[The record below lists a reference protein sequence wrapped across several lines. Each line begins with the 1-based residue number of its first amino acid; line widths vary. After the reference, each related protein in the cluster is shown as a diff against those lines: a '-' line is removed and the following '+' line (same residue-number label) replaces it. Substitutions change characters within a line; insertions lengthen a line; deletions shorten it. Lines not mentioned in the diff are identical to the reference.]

1 MASNTEILKVS
12 LKDYKKEIDNLKA
25 QLLGLNRSSAEY
37 AKTLSELQEKQQK
50 LNQVTRDAKR
60 DDDALEGSYNALVAS
75 MARLKEE
82 WRATNDVAKRNELG
96 QQIESINTQLKEF
109 DLSIG
114 NSQRNVG
121 NYEGATVSL
130 KQQLRELNETM
141 TNMLASGIKE
151 TDPAFVELAKKA
163 GSIKDAMMDAKAATK
178 QYADDV
184 RGMSIGVD
192 VAKNLAAGYG
202 TLTSAM
208 QLFGAST
215 EDAQKITAKMTTVM
229 TLLNSLQTIN
239 KAINDSSSPT
249 RKLLIGLWERLTG
262 AKQKDV
268 VATTQST
275 EAEVAHKVA
284 SQGATTALQAETV
297 ATEGATV
304 ATNGFKKALIATGI
318 GAFVV
323 LLGTLIAKW
332 DELKDAIFGAGAEG
346 EKIKRISDDLTDSL
360 NRQNTEWSE
369 TEQVM
374 RAYGKSTE
382 EILIAKDKMI
392 ALQIAE
398 TQAMINATQARYDQ
412 IEADATW
419 LSLLFGDSDRL
430 QKLNDEIGEMNTT
443 LGDLITQQE
452 NVRIALK
459 VARIEARRRGGRRS
473 GGSRTSTVTKDPAEE
488 ARKKAVE
495 EGNKAID
502 DLVAKQQT
510 AEEKIQAEYDE
521 TVKKLTEGMEAE
533 LKATNLTEEQRVEI
547 TKKYNK
553 ARLAAEQVYQRELE
567 KIIAE
572 GIKYRE
578 NAEIESEKKTLANR
592 VRRLQYNNSM
602 RNAYTTD
609 SDQVAKNNYE
619 TEIAVIQ
626 ANMDSLRKQKEILDR
641 TMQAFEQNLREE
653 GYTDEQIENIKNQ
666 SETYNQLK
674 QAIDDCN
681 ESLVRFQEQE
691 NVATANY
698 SKNSKKEK
706 KEADKRK
713 ATFQEWS
720 DKTVALI
727 EAVASADK
735 ANIEARLK
743 NGEITQKQAEKEFER
758 VKAMQI
764 ATSVAM
770 TIAGGV
776 AAFMKDIQTYMP
788 PQSYAIAAIDMAT
801 TLAQG
806 YAQVRAIQSQSIGS
820 ASMSNVAGGQGIVG
834 VRTQPLLEEELDSNR
849 LQSVQLNRI
858 GRGVE
863 GNQRVYVLE
872 SDLQKSD
879 KRVEVRQQNTT
890 F

>member
-1 MASNTEILKVS
+1 MERGSE
-12 LKDYKKEIDNLKA
+12 
-25 QLLGLNRSSAEY
+25 EY

-239 KAINDSSSPT
+239 KAISDSSSPT

-262 AKQKDV
+262 AKQKDI
-268 VATTQST
+268 VATAQST

-332 DELKDAIFGAGAEG
+332 DELKNAIFGCGVEG
-346 EKIKRISDDLTDSL
+346 ERIMRISDNLTDSL

-452 NVRIALK
+452 NVRVALK
-459 VARIEARRRGGRRS
+459 VARIEARRSGGRRS

-502 DLVAKQQT
+502 DLVVKQQT
-510 AEEKIQAEYDE
+510 AEEKIQAEYNE

-578 NAEIESEKKTLANR
+578 NTEIESEKKALANR

-609 SDQVAKNNYE
+609 SDQVTKNNYE

-666 SETYNQLK
+666 SETYNQLR
-674 QAIDDCN
+674 QAIDECN

-698 SKNSKKEK
+698 NKNSKKEK
-706 KEADKRK
+706 KEVEKRK

-764 ATSVAM
+764 ATSIAM

-806 YAQVRAIQSQSIGS
+806 YAQVRAIQSQSLGS
-820 ASMSNVAGGQGIVG
+820 ASMSNVAGGQGMIG

-858 GRGVE
+858 GGRLD
-863 GNQRVYVLE
+863 GNSQKVYI
-872 SDLQKSD
+872 LQKDIADSQ
-879 KRVEVRQQNTT
+879 KQVSIREQNST